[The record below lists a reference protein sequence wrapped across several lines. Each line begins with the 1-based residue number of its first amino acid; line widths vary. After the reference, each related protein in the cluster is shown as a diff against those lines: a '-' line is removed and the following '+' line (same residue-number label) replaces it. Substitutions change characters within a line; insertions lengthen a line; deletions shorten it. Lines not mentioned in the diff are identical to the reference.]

1 MQLCRPHFRTASLLP
16 LNRTAAP
23 RISPSYP
30 PSIVSL
36 SLSLCST
43 KSSFARLYTPLF
55 PLVILPVL
63 LFFPGNFPCFS
74 FIFFLFLFLVFAR
87 VPYLSPPS
95 FLFPRLFIY
104 AAFSVLHS
112 PRCFLDE
119 LLFIPPDY
127 VLLMCSNEL
136 RSFLFLFLLP
146 PLMQRRCNRVNS
158 RGNRSERRLLPFWQ
172 VVVFL
177 FFFFFFVARVSSL
190 ILEGWYSR
198 CGKSVYLYAEGQLN
212 GRFER
217 KIFKSES
224 EKKLSFF
231 YVLTRTGT
239 KRRWVR
245 SLLIVIWTLGLQI
258 TAIRAL

>member
-74 FIFFLFLFLVFAR
+74 FIFFLSLFLVFAR

-177 FFFFFFVARVSSL
+177 FFFFSL
-190 ILEGWYSR
+190 LLEYHPWYSR
-198 CGKSVYLYAEGQLN
+198 DDIRDAVRVYIST
-212 GRFER
+212 R
-217 KIFKSES
+217 KDNWTDGSNAKFLRARAKR
-224 EKKLSFF
+224 SFPF
-231 YVLTRTGT
+231 F
-239 KRRWVR
+239 
-245 SLLIVIWTLGLQI
+245 TL
-258 TAIRAL
+258 